1 MKKIKCFIKTQQ
13 IMSFQDGAV
22 GSQES
27 VIVTF
32 PSRIHL

>member
-1 MKKIKCFIKTQQ
+1 MFY
-13 IMSFQDGAV
+13 QDSAYYV
-22 GSQES
+22 ISKWVQWVSQES